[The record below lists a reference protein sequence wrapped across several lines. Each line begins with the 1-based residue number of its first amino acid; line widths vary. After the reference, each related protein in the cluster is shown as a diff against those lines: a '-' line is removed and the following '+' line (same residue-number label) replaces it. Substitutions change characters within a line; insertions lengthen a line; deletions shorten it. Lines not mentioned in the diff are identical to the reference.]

1 MAMNK
6 FAFGLLLVVWF
17 MFSCTDRSTGGAWD
31 VDLMEVSAD
40 SLDYSLFVDSIRYIP
55 LECTEECM
63 VGAVTDVAFAEDNIF
78 VFDIKQQTVWVF
90 SREGAYESCVSRQG
104 NGPGEY
110 VYISQFEYDKQ
121 HGRIAVLAS
130 GQGQILYYSPRGEHL
145 GTVNLS
151 VKADDFKLTPQDDII
166 LSCAGRD
173 DASAGIYVTDAAG
186 QNARPL
192 VLRRENHLVY
202 ATFPWELCAY
212 DDVVCFMAPNFENGV
227 YHWEGG
233 GLSLAYP
240 FRMLPEPG
248 QDYEETVSLQHFGDF
263 LRTTYLEGEK
273 WILATY
279 WSADP
284 AKDLRVFLYSKAE
297 KRHWVGRDFRNDVD
311 RRGVGIRTAYTDNN
325 TLVTWEENKD
335 PDRNPVV
342 GILQLK

>member
-248 QDYEETVSLQHFGDF
+248 RITRKRCRCSISVISCAPLIWRARSGFWLLTGRQTRQRTCGCSCI
-263 LRTTYLEGEK
+263 LRRRSGIGWDGISVTTWTGAA
-273 WILATY
+273 WA
-279 WSADP
+279 S
-284 AKDLRVFLYSKAE
+284 
-297 KRHWVGRDFRNDVD
+297 GRPIPII
-311 RRGVGIRTAYTDNN
+311 IRWLLGRKIKTRIEIR
-325 TLVTWEENKD
+325 LS
-335 PDRNPVV
+335 
-342 GILQLK
+342 GFCS